1 MPVADEVFSF
11 NGVDGVTGSYL
22 LPQATPATVFRRARG
37 FAPDPHELD
46 ELRYRRELATEKV
59 LGPGEGR
66 DPCDLSQVG
75 WGVVF
80 AQGCDPS
87 IRDALRTLLDHR
99 RAQVCA
105 GGEDRYYR
113 EFWGGDAY
121 LPGESK
127 TRFLARHG
135 AGPGPVD
142 PGSVPYYLLL
152 VGSPSDIPFSVQYQ
166 LDVQYA
172 VGRLYFQTP
181 DEYARYA
188 AGVVAAETTGAPR
201 SRGVTFFAPQNPGD
215 RATELSRSELVEP
228 LAQRLAFDHADW
240 DVQASLGEDATK
252 PRLLELVTG
261 DSSPALLFTAGHG
274 VGWPAGHPAQARRQ
288 GALVCQ
294 EWPGPDEDA
303 EFTEEQYLC
312 ADDVPDDAHV
322 HGLVALHFAC
332 FGAGTPEW
340 DDFAHREAASMPE
353 RLASEPFISAL
364 PRRLLGHEN
373 GPALAVAGH
382 VDRAW
387 GYSFKWPGAGRQTE
401 VYRSCLT
408 RLLRGHPIGSA
419 FDYVNQR
426 YAELSTDLSAELH
439 EVQVGRRPDHVALS
453 AMWTANNDAR
463 GFVVLGDPAVR
474 LSSFSGDQDAGRG
487 EAAPPAPVAE
497 PPRAG
502 SRPDNGPIE
511 IPEPGTEVSGEG
523 DPTAGALR
531 RLTAVAEELADVLEE
546 VVRRARVLEVA
557 VYGAEELSVVRRE
570 WSEDEPRGADLLFL
584 ARAGPGGDVRI
595 VVPEGDGRLDT
606 RSSSLGL
613 DALRLVQDE
622 RRRSLL
628 YLSTSLTALLGARDD
643 VTDGERPGVTTR
655 EGGARA

>member
-1 MPVADEVFSF
+1 MADQVFCF

-22 LPQATPATVFRRARG
+22 LPPVTPATIFRRARG

-46 ELRYRRELATEKV
+46 ELRYRRELATRKV

-75 WGVVF
+75 WGVLF
-80 AQGCDPS
+80 AQSCAPS
-87 IRDALRTLLDHR
+87 IRDALRPLLDHR

-105 GGEDRYYR
+105 GGDDRYYR
-113 EFWGGDAY
+113 EFWGEDAY
-121 LPGESK
+121 RPGESK
-127 TRFLARHG
+127 TRLLARYG

-142 PGSVPYYLLL
+142 PGRVPYYLLL
-152 VGSPSDIPFSVQYQ
+152 VGGPSDIPFSVQYQ

-181 DEYARYA
+181 DEYRGYA
-188 AGVVAAETTGAPR
+188 DGVVAAETTGVPR
-201 SRGVTFFAPQNPGD
+201 SRSVAFFAPQNPGD

-228 LAQRLAFDHADW
+228 LAQRLATDHADW
-240 DVQASLGEDATK
+240 DVRASVGEDATK
-252 PRLLELVTG
+252 PCLLELLTG

-274 VGWPAGHPAQARRQ
+274 VGWPAGHPHQARRQ

-294 EWPGPDEDA
+294 EWPGPDADD
-303 EFTEEQYLC
+303 EFTEEHYLG

-340 DDFAHREAASMPE
+340 DEFAHREAGSTPE
-353 RLASEPFISAL
+353 RLAPEPFVSTL

-401 VYRSCLT
+401 VYRSCLA

-426 YAELSTDLSAELH
+426 YAELAADLSAELH
-439 EVQVGRRPDHVALS
+439 EVQVGRRPDHVSLS

-474 LSSFSGDQDAGRG
+474 LPAFSDGQDAVPGGAARSARG
-487 EAAPPAPVAE
+487 AE
-497 PPRAG
+497 PPGAG
-502 SRPDNGPIE
+502 SPLDDGPIDT
-511 IPEPGTEVSGEG
+511 PELGTDGSWQAAELPPGSR
-523 DPTAGALR
+523 R
-531 RLTAVAEELADVLEE
+531 RLVAAAQELADVLAEM
-546 VVRRARVLEVA
+546 VRGARDPEVA
-557 VYGAEELSVVRRE
+557 VYGAEEPSVVRRE
-570 WSEDEPRGADLLFL
+570 WSEDEPPGAELRFL
-584 ARAGPGGDVRI
+584 ARAGLGGDVRI
-595 VVPEGDGRLDT
+595 VVTQREGGFDT
-606 RSSSLGL
+606 RYSALGL
-613 DALRLVQDE
+613 DALRLAQEE
-622 RRRSLL
+622 RRQSLR
-628 YLSTSLTALLGARDD
+628 YLAMSLAALLRAEDD
-643 VTDGERPGVTTR
+643 ATDSERPV
-655 EGGARA
+655 